1 MLKKIVLSILSIFL
15 IACSSIRTIRDS
27 VEKKEVI
34 KQAIYTSQKE
44 VVLLG
49 NNYDYLFEK
58 EEAKK
63 IVTLIDFLKVEGLK
77 ENINQIEKKII
88 VDENGKVKLSVNT
101 KFKILKKN
109 KEDINRKEQEKFIY
123 NLKKKLEEKKIKY
136 EIDEDNRSWE
146 FSLFDEININGE
158 VIKLE
163 EHNKILEETSSQLI
177 NLKINLI
184 MTKEREVQKYTKG
197 DIIGGVA
204 TVVLAPIWIP
214 VGAVVAAAYTVV
226 AIPALIIS
234 YTINQ

>member
-136 EIDEDNRSWE
+136 EIDEDNRSWN
-146 FSLFDEININGE
+146 FSLSDEININGE

-163 EHNKILEETSSQLI
+163 EHNKILEETSKQSI
-177 NLKINLI
+177 NLNI
-184 MTKEREVQKYTKG
+184 
-197 DIIGGVA
+197 D
-204 TVVLAPIWIP
+204 
-214 VGAVVAAAYTVV
+214 
-226 AIPALIIS
+226 LII
-234 YTINQ
+234 YYPKKIRKFDALKTYKI

>member
-146 FSLFDEININGE
+146 FSLSDEININGE

-163 EHNKILEETSSQLI
+163 EHNKILEETSKQSLNLNIDLI
-177 NLKINLI
+177 IHYPKKIRKFDALK
-184 MTKEREVQKYTKG
+184 T
-197 DIIGGVA
+197 
-204 TVVLAPIWIP
+204 
-214 VGAVVAAAYTVV
+214 VGAGWGLLFFVS
-226 AIPALIIS
+226 AISVTL
-234 YTINQ
+234 

>member
-88 VDENGKVKLSVNT
+88 VDENGKVKLLVNT

-123 NLKKKLEEKKIKY
+123 NLKKKLEKKKIKY

-146 FSLFDEININGE
+146 FSLSDEININGE

-163 EHNKILEETSSQLI
+163 EHNKILEETSKQSLNLNIDLI
-177 NLKINLI
+177 IHYPKKIRKFDALK
-184 MTKEREVQKYTKG
+184 T
-197 DIIGGVA
+197 
-204 TVVLAPIWIP
+204 
-214 VGAVVAAAYTVV
+214 VGAGWGLLFFVSALSVA
-226 AIPALIIS
+226 L
-234 YTINQ
+234 

>member
-1 MLKKIVLSILSIFL
+1 MLKKFSLIIFCMFL
-15 IACSSIRTIRDS
+15 MACSNTMTVTDYS
-27 VEKKEVI
+27 EKD
-34 KQAIYTSQKE
+34 E
-44 VVLLG
+44 VVKQVITNNKKDVILLG

-136 EIDEDNRSWE
+136 EIDEDNRSWN
-146 FSLFDEININGE
+146 FSLSDEININGE

-163 EHNKILEETSSQLI
+163 EHNKILEETSKQSI
-177 NLKINLI
+177 NLNIDLIIYYPKKIRKFDALK
-184 MTKEREVQKYTKG
+184 T
-197 DIIGGVA
+197 
-204 TVVLAPIWIP
+204 
-214 VGAVVAAAYTVV
+214 VGAGWGLLFFVS
-226 AIPALIIS
+226 AISVTL
-234 YTINQ
+234 

>member
-109 KEDINRKEQEKFIY
+109 KDDINRKEQEKFIY

-136 EIDEDNRSWE
+136 EIDEDNRSWN
-146 FSLFDEININGE
+146 FSLSDEININGE

-163 EHNKILEETSSQLI
+163 EHNKILEETSKQSI
-177 NLKINLI
+177 NLNIDLIIYYPKKIRKFDALK
-184 MTKEREVQKYTKG
+184 T
-197 DIIGGVA
+197 
-204 TVVLAPIWIP
+204 
-214 VGAVVAAAYTVV
+214 VGAGWGLLFFVS
-226 AIPALIIS
+226 AISIAL
-234 YTINQ
+234 

>member
-88 VDENGKVKLSVNT
+88 VDENGKVKLLVNT

-146 FSLFDEININGE
+146 FSLSDEININGE

-163 EHNKILEETSSQLI
+163 EHNKILEETSKQSLNLNIDLI
-177 NLKINLI
+177 IHYPKKIRKFDALK
-184 MTKEREVQKYTKG
+184 T
-197 DIIGGVA
+197 
-204 TVVLAPIWIP
+204 
-214 VGAVVAAAYTVV
+214 VGAGWGLLFFVSALSVA
-226 AIPALIIS
+226 L
-234 YTINQ
+234 

>member
-15 IACSSIRTIRDS
+15 IACSSSRTIRDS

-146 FSLFDEININGE
+146 FSLSDEININGE

-163 EHNKILEETSSQLI
+163 EHNKILEETSKQSLNLNIDLI
-177 NLKINLI
+177 IHYPKKIRKFDALK
-184 MTKEREVQKYTKG
+184 T
-197 DIIGGVA
+197 
-204 TVVLAPIWIP
+204 
-214 VGAVVAAAYTVV
+214 VGAGWGLLFFVSALSVA
-226 AIPALIIS
+226 L
-234 YTINQ
+234 

>member
-77 ENINQIEKKII
+77 ENINQIEKNII

-136 EIDEDNRSWE
+136 EIDEDNRSWN
-146 FSLFDEININGE
+146 FSLSDEININGE

-163 EHNKILEETSSQLI
+163 EHNKILEETSKQSLNLNIDLI
-177 NLKINLI
+177 IHYPKKIRKFDALK
-184 MTKEREVQKYTKG
+184 T
-197 DIIGGVA
+197 
-204 TVVLAPIWIP
+204 
-214 VGAVVAAAYTVV
+214 VGAGWGLLFFVSALSVA
-226 AIPALIIS
+226 L
-234 YTINQ
+234 

>member
-49 NNYDYLFEK
+49 NNDYLFEK

-136 EIDEDNRSWE
+136 EIDEDNRSWN
-146 FSLFDEININGE
+146 FSLSDEININGE

-163 EHNKILEETSSQLI
+163 EHNKILEETSKQSI
-177 NLKINLI
+177 NLNIDLIIYYPKKIRKFDALK
-184 MTKEREVQKYTKG
+184 T
-197 DIIGGVA
+197 
-204 TVVLAPIWIP
+204 
-214 VGAVVAAAYTVV
+214 VGAGWGLLFFVSAISVA
-226 AIPALIIS
+226 L
-234 YTINQ
+234 

>member
-27 VEKKEVI
+27 VEKKEVT
-34 KQAIYTSQKE
+34 KQATYTSQKE

-146 FSLFDEININGE
+146 FSLSDEININGE

-163 EHNKILEETSSQLI
+163 EHNKILEETSKQSLNLNIDLI
-177 NLKINLI
+177 IHYPKKIRKFDALK
-184 MTKEREVQKYTKG
+184 T
-197 DIIGGVA
+197 
-204 TVVLAPIWIP
+204 
-214 VGAVVAAAYTVV
+214 VGAGWGLLFFVSALSVA
-226 AIPALIIS
+226 L
-234 YTINQ
+234 

>member
-146 FSLFDEININGE
+146 FSLSDEININGE

-163 EHNKILEETSSQLI
+163 EHNKILEETSKQSI
-177 NLKINLI
+177 NLNIDLIIYYPKKIRKFDALK
-184 MTKEREVQKYTKG
+184 T
-197 DIIGGVA
+197 
-204 TVVLAPIWIP
+204 
-214 VGAVVAAAYTVV
+214 VGAGWGLLFFVS
-226 AIPALIIS
+226 AISVTL
-234 YTINQ
+234 

>member
-88 VDENGKVKLSVNT
+88 VDENGKGKLSVNT

-136 EIDEDNRSWE
+136 EIDEDNRSWN
-146 FSLFDEININGE
+146 FSLSDEININGE

-163 EHNKILEETSSQLI
+163 EHNKILEETSKQSI
-177 NLKINLI
+177 NLNIDLIIYYPKKIRKFDALK
-184 MTKEREVQKYTKG
+184 T
-197 DIIGGVA
+197 
-204 TVVLAPIWIP
+204 
-214 VGAVVAAAYTVV
+214 VGAGWGLLFFVSALSVA
-226 AIPALIIS
+226 L
-234 YTINQ
+234 

>member
-63 IVTLIDFLKVEGLK
+63 VVTLIDFLKVEGLK

-146 FSLFDEININGE
+146 FSLSDEININGE

-163 EHNKILEETSSQLI
+163 EHNKILEETSKQSI
-177 NLKINLI
+177 NLNIDLIIYYPKKIRKFDALK
-184 MTKEREVQKYTKG
+184 T
-197 DIIGGVA
+197 
-204 TVVLAPIWIP
+204 
-214 VGAVVAAAYTVV
+214 VGAGWGLLLFVSAISVA
-226 AIPALIIS
+226 L
-234 YTINQ
+234 

>member
-136 EIDEDNRSWE
+136 EIDEDNRSWN
-146 FSLFDEININGE
+146 FSLSDEININGE

-163 EHNKILEETSSQLI
+163 EHNKILEETSKQSLNLNIDLI
-177 NLKINLI
+177 IHYPKKIRKFDALK
-184 MTKEREVQKYTKG
+184 T
-197 DIIGGVA
+197 
-204 TVVLAPIWIP
+204 
-214 VGAVVAAAYTVV
+214 VGAGWGLLFFVS
-226 AIPALIIS
+226 AISIAL
-234 YTINQ
+234 

>member
-27 VEKKEVI
+27 VEKKEVV

-146 FSLFDEININGE
+146 FSLSDEININGE

-163 EHNKILEETSSQLI
+163 EHNKILEETSKQSLNLNIDLI
-177 NLKINLI
+177 IHYPKKIRKFDALK
-184 MTKEREVQKYTKG
+184 T
-197 DIIGGVA
+197 
-204 TVVLAPIWIP
+204 
-214 VGAVVAAAYTVV
+214 VGAGWGLLFFVSALSVA
-226 AIPALIIS
+226 L
-234 YTINQ
+234 

>member
-63 IVTLIDFLKVEGLK
+63 VVTLIDFLKVEGLK

-146 FSLFDEININGE
+146 FSLSDEININGE

-163 EHNKILEETSSQLI
+163 EHNKILEETSKQSI
-177 NLKINLI
+177 NLNIDLIIYYPKKIRKFDALK
-184 MTKEREVQKYTKG
+184 T
-197 DIIGGVA
+197 
-204 TVVLAPIWIP
+204 
-214 VGAVVAAAYTVV
+214 VGAGWGLLLFVS
-226 AIPALIIS
+226 AISVTL
-234 YTINQ
+234 

>member
-88 VDENGKVKLSVNT
+88 VDENGKVKLLVNT

-109 KEDINRKEQEKFIY
+109 KEDIKRKEQEKFIY

-146 FSLFDEININGE
+146 FSLSDEININGE

-163 EHNKILEETSSQLI
+163 EHNKILEETSKQSLNLNIDLI
-177 NLKINLI
+177 IHYPKKIRKFDALK
-184 MTKEREVQKYTKG
+184 T
-197 DIIGGVA
+197 
-204 TVVLAPIWIP
+204 
-214 VGAVVAAAYTVV
+214 VGAGWGLLFFVSALSVA
-226 AIPALIIS
+226 L
-234 YTINQ
+234 

>member
-77 ENINQIEKKII
+77 ENINQIEKGII

-146 FSLFDEININGE
+146 FSLSDEININGE

-163 EHNKILEETSSQLI
+163 EHNKILEETSKQSLNLNIDLI
-177 NLKINLI
+177 IHYPKKIRKFDALK
-184 MTKEREVQKYTKG
+184 T
-197 DIIGGVA
+197 
-204 TVVLAPIWIP
+204 
-214 VGAVVAAAYTVV
+214 VGAGWGLLFFVSALSVA
-226 AIPALIIS
+226 L
-234 YTINQ
+234 

>member
-146 FSLFDEININGE
+146 FSLSDEININGE

-163 EHNKILEETSSQLI
+163 EHNKILEETSKQSLNLNIDLI
-177 NLKINLI
+177 IHYPKKIRKFDALK
-184 MTKEREVQKYTKG
+184 T
-197 DIIGGVA
+197 
-204 TVVLAPIWIP
+204 
-214 VGAVVAAAYTVV
+214 VGAGWGLLFFVSAISVA
-226 AIPALIIS
+226 L
-234 YTINQ
+234 

>member
-27 VEKKEVI
+27 VEKKEGI

-146 FSLFDEININGE
+146 FSLSDEININGE

-163 EHNKILEETSSQLI
+163 EHNKILEETSKQSLNLNIDLI
-177 NLKINLI
+177 IHYPKKIRKFDALK
-184 MTKEREVQKYTKG
+184 T
-197 DIIGGVA
+197 
-204 TVVLAPIWIP
+204 
-214 VGAVVAAAYTVV
+214 VGAGWGLLFFVSALSVA
-226 AIPALIIS
+226 L
-234 YTINQ
+234 

>member
-146 FSLFDEININGE
+146 FSLSDEININGE

-163 EHNKILEETSSQLI
+163 EHNKILEETSKQSI
-177 NLKINLI
+177 NLNIDLIIYYPKKIRKFDALK
-184 MTKEREVQKYTKG
+184 T
-197 DIIGGVA
+197 
-204 TVVLAPIWIP
+204 
-214 VGAVVAAAYTVV
+214 VGAGWGLLFFVSAISVA
-226 AIPALIIS
+226 L
-234 YTINQ
+234 

>member
-136 EIDEDNRSWE
+136 EIDEDNRSWN
-146 FSLFDEININGE
+146 FSLSDEININGE

-163 EHNKILEETSSQLI
+163 EHNKILEETSKQSI
-177 NLKINLI
+177 NLNI
-184 MTKEREVQKYTKG
+184 
-197 DIIGGVA
+197 D
-204 TVVLAPIWIP
+204 
-214 VGAVVAAAYTVV
+214 
-226 AIPALIIS
+226 LII
-234 YTINQ
+234 YYPKKFENLMH

>member
-1 MLKKIVLSILSIFL
+1 MLKKIVLSILSILL

-146 FSLFDEININGE
+146 FSLSDEININGE

-163 EHNKILEETSSQLI
+163 EHNKILEETSKQSLNLNIDLI
-177 NLKINLI
+177 IHYPKKIRKFDALK
-184 MTKEREVQKYTKG
+184 T
-197 DIIGGVA
+197 
-204 TVVLAPIWIP
+204 
-214 VGAVVAAAYTVV
+214 VGAGWGLLFFVSALSVA
-226 AIPALIIS
+226 L
-234 YTINQ
+234 

>member
-109 KEDINRKEQEKFIY
+109 KEDMNRKEQEKFIY

-136 EIDEDNRSWE
+136 EIDEDNRSWN
-146 FSLFDEININGE
+146 FSLSDEININGE

-163 EHNKILEETSSQLI
+163 EHNKILEETSKQSI
-177 NLKINLI
+177 NLNIDLIIYYPKKIRKFDALK
-184 MTKEREVQKYTKG
+184 T
-197 DIIGGVA
+197 
-204 TVVLAPIWIP
+204 
-214 VGAVVAAAYTVV
+214 VGAGWGLLFFVSALSVA
-226 AIPALIIS
+226 L
-234 YTINQ
+234 

>member
-146 FSLFDEININGE
+146 FSLSDEININGE

-163 EHNKILEETSSQLI
+163 EHNKILEETSKQSI
-177 NLKINLI
+177 NLNIDLIIYYPKKIRKFDALK
-184 MTKEREVQKYTKG
+184 T
-197 DIIGGVA
+197 
-204 TVVLAPIWIP
+204 
-214 VGAVVAAAYTVV
+214 VGAGWGLLLFVSAISVA
-226 AIPALIIS
+226 L
-234 YTINQ
+234 

>member
-101 KFKILKKN
+101 KFKILKKK

-163 EHNKILEETSSQLI
+163 EHNKILEETSKQSLNLNIDLI
-177 NLKINLI
+177 IHYPKKIRKFDALK
-184 MTKEREVQKYTKG
+184 T
-197 DIIGGVA
+197 
-204 TVVLAPIWIP
+204 
-214 VGAVVAAAYTVV
+214 VGAGWGLLFFVSALSVA
-226 AIPALIIS
+226 L
-234 YTINQ
+234 

>member
-34 KQAIYTSQKE
+34 KHAIYTSQKE

-136 EIDEDNRSWE
+136 EIDEDNRSWN
-146 FSLFDEININGE
+146 FSLSDEININGE

-163 EHNKILEETSSQLI
+163 EHNKILEETSKQSI
-177 NLKINLI
+177 NLNIDLIIYYPKKIRKFDALK
-184 MTKEREVQKYTKG
+184 T
-197 DIIGGVA
+197 
-204 TVVLAPIWIP
+204 
-214 VGAVVAAAYTVV
+214 VGAGWGLLFFVSAISVA
-226 AIPALIIS
+226 L
-234 YTINQ
+234 

>member
-1 MLKKIVLSILSIFL
+1 MLKKIVLSMLSVFL

-88 VDENGKVKLSVNT
+88 VDENGKVKLWVNT

-109 KEDINRKEQEKFIY
+109 KEDINRKEQEKVIY
-123 NLKKKLEEKKIKY
+123 NLKKKLEEKKISY
-136 EIDEDNRSWE
+136 EIDEDNKNWE
-146 FSLFDEININGE
+146 ISLSDEININGE

-163 EHNKILEETSSQLI
+163 EHNKILEETSKQSI
-177 NLKINLI
+177 NLNIDLIIYYPKKIRKFDALK
-184 MTKEREVQKYTKG
+184 T
-197 DIIGGVA
+197 
-204 TVVLAPIWIP
+204 
-214 VGAVVAAAYTVV
+214 VGAGWGLLFFVSALSVA
-226 AIPALIIS
+226 L
-234 YTINQ
+234 

>member
-109 KEDINRKEQEKFIY
+109 KEDMNRKEQEKFIY

-136 EIDEDNRSWE
+136 EIDEDNRSWN
-146 FSLFDEININGE
+146 FSLSDEININGE

-163 EHNKILEETSSQLI
+163 EHNKILEETSKQSLNLNIDLI
-177 NLKINLI
+177 IHYPKKIRKFDALK
-184 MTKEREVQKYTKG
+184 T
-197 DIIGGVA
+197 
-204 TVVLAPIWIP
+204 
-214 VGAVVAAAYTVV
+214 VGAGWGLLFFVSALSVA
-226 AIPALIIS
+226 L
-234 YTINQ
+234 

>member
-146 FSLFDEININGE
+146 FSLSDEININGE

-163 EHNKILEETSSQLI
+163 EHNKILEETSKQSL
-177 NLKINLI
+177 NLNIDL
-184 MTKEREVQKYTKG
+184 TEVHQKEVRRFSPTQIVVGTVG
-197 DIIGGVA
+197 VILSPILLPIIF
-204 TVVLAPIWIP
+204 L
-214 VGAVVAAAYTVV
+214 Y
-226 AIPALIIS
+226 
-234 YTINQ
+234 N

>member
-44 VVLLG
+44 VILLG
-49 NNYDYLFEK
+49 NNYDYLFER

-146 FSLFDEININGE
+146 FSLSDEININGE

-163 EHNKILEETSSQLI
+163 EHNKILEETSKQSLNLNIDLI
-177 NLKINLI
+177 IHYPKKIRKFDALK
-184 MTKEREVQKYTKG
+184 T
-197 DIIGGVA
+197 
-204 TVVLAPIWIP
+204 
-214 VGAVVAAAYTVV
+214 VGAGWGLLFFVSALSVA
-226 AIPALIIS
+226 L
-234 YTINQ
+234 

>member
-146 FSLFDEININGE
+146 FSLSDEININGE

-163 EHNKILEETSSQLI
+163 EHNKILEETSKQSI
-177 NLKINLI
+177 NLNIDLIIYYPKKIRKFDALK
-184 MTKEREVQKYTKG
+184 T
-197 DIIGGVA
+197 
-204 TVVLAPIWIP
+204 
-214 VGAVVAAAYTVV
+214 VGAGWGLLFFVSALSVA
-226 AIPALIIS
+226 L
-234 YTINQ
+234 

>member
-88 VDENGKVKLSVNT
+88 VDEHGKVKLLVNT

-136 EIDEDNRSWE
+136 EIDEDNRSWN
-146 FSLFDEININGE
+146 FSLSDEININGE

-163 EHNKILEETSSQLI
+163 EHNKILEETSKQSLNLNIDLI
-177 NLKINLI
+177 IHYPKKIRKFDALK
-184 MTKEREVQKYTKG
+184 T
-197 DIIGGVA
+197 
-204 TVVLAPIWIP
+204 
-214 VGAVVAAAYTVV
+214 VGAGWGLLFFVSALSVA
-226 AIPALIIS
+226 L
-234 YTINQ
+234 

>member
-163 EHNKILEETSSQLI
+163 EHNKILEETSKQSLNLNIDLI
-177 NLKINLI
+177 IHYPKKIRKFDALK
-184 MTKEREVQKYTKG
+184 T
-197 DIIGGVA
+197 
-204 TVVLAPIWIP
+204 
-214 VGAVVAAAYTVV
+214 VGAGWGLLFFVSALSVA
-226 AIPALIIS
+226 L
-234 YTINQ
+234 

>member
-63 IVTLIDFLKVEGLK
+63 VVTLIDFLKVEGLK

-146 FSLFDEININGE
+146 FSLSDEININGE

-163 EHNKILEETSSQLI
+163 EHNKILEETSKQSLNLNIDLI
-177 NLKINLI
+177 IHYPKKIRKFDALK
-184 MTKEREVQKYTKG
+184 T
-197 DIIGGVA
+197 
-204 TVVLAPIWIP
+204 
-214 VGAVVAAAYTVV
+214 VGAGWGLLLFVS
-226 AIPALIIS
+226 AISVTL
-234 YTINQ
+234 

>member
-88 VDENGKVKLSVNT
+88 VDENGKVKLLVNT

-163 EHNKILEETSSQLI
+163 EHNKILEETSKQSLNLNIDLI
-177 NLKINLI
+177 IHYPKKIRKFDALK
-184 MTKEREVQKYTKG
+184 T
-197 DIIGGVA
+197 
-204 TVVLAPIWIP
+204 
-214 VGAVVAAAYTVV
+214 VGAGWGLLFFVSALSVA
-226 AIPALIIS
+226 L
-234 YTINQ
+234 

>member
-136 EIDEDNRSWE
+136 EIDEDNRSWN
-146 FSLFDEININGE
+146 FSLSDEININGE

-163 EHNKILEETSSQLI
+163 EHNKIL
-177 NLKINLI
+177 
-184 MTKEREVQKYTKG
+184 
-197 DIIGGVA
+197 D
-204 TVVLAPIWIP
+204 
-214 VGAVVAAAYTVV
+214 
-226 AIPALIIS
+226 LIIYYPKKIRKFDALKTVGTGWGLLFFVS
-234 YTINQ
+234 AISVAL

>member
-44 VVLLG
+44 VILLG

-146 FSLFDEININGE
+146 FSLSDEININGE

-163 EHNKILEETSSQLI
+163 EHNKILEETSKQSLNLNIDLI
-177 NLKINLI
+177 IHYPKKIRKFDALK
-184 MTKEREVQKYTKG
+184 T
-197 DIIGGVA
+197 
-204 TVVLAPIWIP
+204 
-214 VGAVVAAAYTVV
+214 VGAGWGLLFFVSALSVA
-226 AIPALIIS
+226 L
-234 YTINQ
+234 

>member
-15 IACSSIRTIRDS
+15 IACSSIRIIRDS

-136 EIDEDNRSWE
+136 EIDEDNRSWN
-146 FSLFDEININGE
+146 FSLSDEININGE

-163 EHNKILEETSSQLI
+163 EHNKILEETSKQSI
-177 NLKINLI
+177 NLNIDLIIYYPKKIRKFDALK
-184 MTKEREVQKYTKG
+184 T
-197 DIIGGVA
+197 
-204 TVVLAPIWIP
+204 
-214 VGAVVAAAYTVV
+214 VGAGWGLLFFVS
-226 AIPALIIS
+226 AISVTL
-234 YTINQ
+234 